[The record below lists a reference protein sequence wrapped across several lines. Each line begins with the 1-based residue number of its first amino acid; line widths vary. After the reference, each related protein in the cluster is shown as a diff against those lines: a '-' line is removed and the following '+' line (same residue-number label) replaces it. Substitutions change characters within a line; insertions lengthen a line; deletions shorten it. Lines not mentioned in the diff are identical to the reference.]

1 MFLSTSTYFADSASF
16 NSTMRLRRLMKTDL
30 DGDFNSTELSP
41 AISPGVT
48 NSTTNSSGELRSHN
62 SSSSLL
68 FNHPNASTRSICNGT
83 FQNGMASCQDGF
95 LSWNP
100 DHGVE
105 KRNPC
110 VKRIVKTY
118 LGNRN
123 EVVTEY
129 ECRRATFYCPQSL
142 SGMGLCQA
150 VKVFHS
156 ALGRILTV
164 GCKCKPRAE
173 L

>member
-16 NSTMRLRRLMKTDL
+16 NSILRLRRLMKADRN
-30 DGDFNSTELSP
+30 GDPNPTGLSTS
-41 AISPGVT
+41 ISGHI

-118 LGNRN
+118 LGNRS

>member
-16 NSTMRLRRLMKTDL
+16 NSTVRLRRLMKTDRN
-30 DGDFNSTELSP
+30 GDPNPTELSTS
-41 AISPGVT
+41 ITPGVT
-48 NSTTNSSGELRSHN
+48 NSTTNSSGELSSYN

-68 FNHPNASTRSICNGT
+68 FNHQNASTRSICNGT
-83 FQNGMASCQDGF
+83 SQNGMASCQGGF

-100 DHGVE
+100 E

>member
-1 MFLSTSTYFADSASF
+1 MSTSTYFADSASF
-16 NSTMRLRRLMKTDL
+16 KSTMRLRRLMKADL
-30 DGDFNSTELSP
+30 NADPNPTKLSTSFSP
-41 AISPGVT
+41 VIT
-48 NSTTNSSGELRSHN
+48 NSTTNSSGELRSYN
-62 SSSSLL
+62 SSSSLP

-83 FQNGMASCQDGF
+83 SQNEMASCQGGF

-100 DHGVE
+100 DHGAE

-118 LGNRN
+118 SGNRN

-142 SGMGLCQA
+142 SGMGLCRA
-150 VKVFHS
+150 IKVFHS
-156 ALGRILTV
+156 TFGKILTV
-164 GCKCKPRAE
+164 GCKCKPQDE

>member
-16 NSTMRLRRLMKTDL
+16 NSILRLRRLMKADRN
-30 DGDFNSTELSP
+30 GDPNPTGLSTS
-41 AISPGVT
+41 ISPGHI

-62 SSSSLL
+62 NSSSLL

-83 FQNGMASCQDGF
+83 FQNGMASCQGGF

-118 LGNRN
+118 LGNRS